1 MKKFR
6 NVLMISALFAGMLS
20 ISACGNKE
28 ESDVTTSEKLV
39 VKDVTVARGQTLEI
53 EYTLPSSYEGDDE
66 LKYSFS
72 GYNILIEGNSVTGLK
87 ENTETKVKA
96 TASDG
101 KYSTYFNVSVTES
114 VFSVDD
120 LILYTGFDAK
130 PNIKFDGE
138 GTVTFKVVDE
148 KIATYNKEENL
159 FQGIKVGKTK
169 VEATVDSYSTSFFI
183 TVTNMPDRISGRV
196 ETIKN
201 TLKEQN
207 YPQNQTIF
215 VGDSFFD
222 PWSWSN
228 FYSLYEGKNV
238 NLLGVSTAQSIDW
251 DIFLQSFIVDLNPKN
266 IVLHLGT
273 NDIFD
278 AGYNDTQ
285 TYENMKTLIDNIL
298 EEVPNAK
305 LYYFGIEPRYSGGT
319 TKNNYCKNVNELL
332 IKNITNERFVY
343 LDSPALCYNEDGTVK
358 GEFFRD
364 NVHPKL
370 ENYTEYVRL
379 LNEANIEIDD
389 K

>member
-1 MKKFR
+1 MKKLR

-28 ESDVTTSEKLV
+28 ESHVTTSEKLV

-53 EYTLPSSYEGDDE
+53 EFTLPSSYEGDDE

-96 TASDG
+96 TTSDG
-101 KYSTYFNVSVTES
+101 KYSTYFNVNVTES

-379 LNEANIEIDD
+379 LTEANIEIGD

>member
-96 TASDG
+96 TTSDG

-251 DIFLQSFIVDLNPKN
+251 DIFLQSFIADLNPKN